1 MFKIRRFYDSGGF
14 KKSWLKIFK
23 SGTIAY
29 MCPHCYNIIYM
40 NGKTYSSIS
49 SSNIDDFYLN
59 INLTFMCPFC
69 ENRVVGIEL
78 DPNIAEDISILNKKG
93 YTTKYCCEGHISDHQ
108 YITSPYIY
116 FNNMHYDIAK
126 NLPKTWCVDNDY
138 DGFIIRG
145 DISNPKKKILEDLH
159 KMVEKLPEVDYP
171 ITKKRPKY
179 TGTHIEYDE
188 SY

>member
-69 ENRVVGIEL
+69 ENRVAGIEL
-78 DPNIAEDISILNKKG
+78 DPNIADDIGILNKKG
-93 YTTKYCCEGHISDHQ
+93 YITKYCCEGHISDHQ
-108 YITSPYIY
+108 YISAPYIY
-116 FNNMHYDIAK
+116 FNNTHDDIAK
-126 NLPKTWCVDNDY
+126 NLPKTWYVDNDGY
-138 DGFIIRG
+138 DGFVIRA
-145 DISNPKKKILEDLH
+145 DINNSKKKILEDLH
-159 KMVEKLPEVDYP
+159 KMVEELPEVSYLRG
-171 ITKKRPKY
+171 KKHSNIY
-179 TGTHIEYDE
+179 IEYDDA
-188 SY
+188 Y

>member
-1 MFKIRRFYDSGGF
+1 MFKIRRFHDRGGL

-108 YITSPYIY
+108 YISAPYIY
-116 FNNMHYDIAK
+116 FNNTHDDITK
-126 NLPKTWCVDNDY
+126 NLPKTWNVDTEY
-138 DGFIIRG
+138 DHFVIRG
-145 DISNPKKKILEDLH
+145 DINNSKKKILEDLH
-159 KMVEKLPEVDYP
+159 KMVEELQEVSY
-171 ITKKRPKY
+171 IRGKKHSNIY
-179 TGTHIEYDE
+179 IEYDDA
-188 SY
+188 Y

>member
-1 MFKIRRFYDSGGF
+1 
-14 KKSWLKIFK
+14 
-23 SGTIAY
+23 
-29 MCPHCYNIIYM
+29 M

>member
-1 MFKIRRFYDSGGF
+1 
-14 KKSWLKIFK
+14 
-23 SGTIAY
+23 

-40 NGKTYSSIS
+40 NGKTYSDIS
-49 SSNIDDFYLN
+49 SSDIDDFYLD
-59 INLTFMCPFC
+59 INLIFTCSFC
-69 ENRVVGIEL
+69 ENRTNGIEL

-108 YITSPYIY
+108 YIAIPYIY
-116 FNNMHYDIAK
+116 FNDTHDSIVK
-126 NLPKTWCVDNDY
+126 NLPGTWHVDSDGY

-145 DISNPKKKILEDLH
+145 DISNSKKKILEDLH

-179 TGTHIEYDE
+179 TGTHIEYDKV
-188 SY
+188 Y